1 MKIVAGLGCIDDYPA
16 FCEAGADEF
25 FCGYVPYA
33 WTKRYGTT
41 LALNRREV
49 LCYQVQLG
57 AYSELEILAAM
68 REDYQRPV
76 HLTFNSLYYIPEQ
89 YPMIEEIIRSC
100 MDLGFQSFIL
110 ADPALMVY
118 LRQQGVDCQIHLSGE
133 TGENNRKMV
142 ETFQNLDLKRMIFH
156 RKNTIEDMAS
166 MIAAEKEAGGKR
178 SRTEFEAFVLN
189 ELCQFSGS
197 FCNSLHCDELGHLC
211 RTPYWLR
218 PQKAEDP
225 GWKKRL
231 ETFRE
236 ERRSAVS
243 SKPEYLE
250 MEDDLCG
257 ASGCGLCALY
267 RLQEAGITHLKLVGR
282 GNHSEDMK
290 ADIQNLHKSM
300 TTLKTAGSEAE
311 YCRQMKQ
318 QIFPNGCSSQCYYR

>member
-25 FCGYVPYA
+25 FCGYVPYT

-89 YPMIEEIIRSC
+89 YPVIEEIIRNC
-100 MDLGFQSFIL
+100 MNLGFRSFIL

-118 LRQQGVDCQIHLSGE
+118 LRQQGMDCQIHLSGE
-133 TGENNRKMV
+133 TGEINRKMV

-166 MIAAEKEAGGKR
+166 VITAEKAAGGKR
-178 SRTEFEAFVLN
+178 GSTEFEAFALN

-218 PQKAEDP
+218 PQKIDDP
-225 GWKKRL
+225 GWEKRL
-231 ETFRE
+231 EGFQKE
-236 ERRSAVS
+236 AESVQES
-243 SKPEYLE
+243 
-250 MEDDLCG
+250 DDYLCG

-267 RLQEAGITHLKLVGR
+267 RLKEAGITHLKLVGR

-290 ADIQNLHKSM
+290 ADIQNLRKAL
-300 TTLKTAGSEAE
+300 TILKTAGSEAE

-318 QIFPNGCSSQCYYR
+318 QIFPNGCSRQCYYGQSV

>member
-1 MKIVAGLGCIDDYPA
+1 M
-16 FCEAGADEF
+16 
-25 FCGYVPYA
+25 
-33 WTKRYGTT
+33 
-41 LALNRREV
+41 
-49 LCYQVQLG
+49 
-57 AYSELEILAAM
+57 
-68 REDYQRPV
+68 
-76 HLTFNSLYYIPEQ
+76 
-89 YPMIEEIIRSC
+89 
-100 MDLGFQSFIL
+100 
-110 ADPALMVY
+110 
-118 LRQQGVDCQIHLSGE
+118 
-133 TGENNRKMV
+133 
-142 ETFQNLDLKRMIFH
+142 
-156 RKNTIEDMAS
+156 
-166 MIAAEKEAGGKR
+166 
-178 SRTEFEAFVLN
+178 N
-189 ELCQFSGS
+189 ELCQLSGA

-243 SKPEYLE
+243 SEPEYLE

-290 ADIQNLHKSM
+290 ADIQNLHKSL
-300 TTLKTAGSEAE
+300 TILKTAGSEAE

>member
-25 FCGYVPYA
+25 FCGYVPYT

-89 YPMIEEIIRSC
+89 YPVIEEIIRSC
-100 MDLGFQSFIL
+100 MELGFRSFIL

-118 LRQQGVDCQIHLSGE
+118 LRQQGVNCQNHLSGE
-133 TGENNRKMV
+133 TGEINRKMV

-166 MIAAEKEAGGKR
+166 VIIAEKAAGGKR
-178 SRTEFEAFVLN
+178 GSTEFEAFALN

-218 PQKAEDP
+218 PQKADDR
-225 GWKKRL
+225 GWEKRL
-231 ETFRE
+231 EVLRKE
-236 ERRSAVS
+236 EEVV
-243 SKPEYLE
+243 PESDNY
-250 MEDDLCG
+250 LCG

-290 ADIQNLHKSM
+290 ADIQNLRKAL
-300 TTLKTAGSEAE
+300 TILKTAGSEAE

-318 QIFPNGCSSQCYYR
+318 QIFPNGCSRQCYYGQSV